1 MLKRFVMN
9 RSGASAVE
17 YGLIAGVLS
26 LAILA
31 GIGTATNAV
40 QFLLSNNSSKLQQAI
55 QSVE

>member
-9 RSGASAVE
+9 KGGASAVE